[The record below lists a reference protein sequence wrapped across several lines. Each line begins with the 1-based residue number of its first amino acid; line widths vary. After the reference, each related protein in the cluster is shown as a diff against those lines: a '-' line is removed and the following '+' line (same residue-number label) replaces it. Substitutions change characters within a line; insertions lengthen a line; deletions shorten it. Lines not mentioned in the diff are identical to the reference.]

1 MVNKKEIL
9 NFETRRKIFSYIKNN
24 PGLHL
29 RELSRKLDVPYST
42 IKYHLNI
49 LEKND
54 LILSKDQNGYQRYYL
69 KDKIGSKYKEIINVL
84 RQDTT
89 RKIILCLLD
98 NTSCTRKELSKELNK
113 SPQTISFHLKKL
125 LELNIIREP
134 KICEEGVDLERERI
148 LFLERKPKVY
158 ERLYILDNPVDIYY
172 SLINYKDSLDN
183 FPDIEILIEYFT
195 FCFST
200 VVTQTFPKKKT
211 VIDRFIDDIFE
222 LFPIPWCA

>member
-1 MVNKKEIL
+1 MPNTKNLPK
-9 NFETRRKIFSYIKNN
+9 FETRRKIFNFIKKN

-29 RELSRKLDVPYST
+29 RNLSRKSNIPYST
-42 IKYHLNI
+42 LKYHLHN

-54 LILSKDQNGYQRYYL
+54 LIISKGQNGYQRYYL
-69 KDKIGSKYKEIINVL
+69 KNKIGNKYKNIINVL
-84 RQDTT
+84 RQGTT

-98 NTSCTRKELSKELNK
+98 NTSCTRKELSKELKK

-125 LELNIIREP
+125 LDLNIIREP
-134 KICEEGVDLERERI
+134 KICSEGVDLERGD
-148 LFLERKPKVY
+148 LVLERTPKVC
-158 ERLYILDNPVDIYY
+158 EKLYILDNPVDIYY
-172 SLINYKDSLDN
+172 SLINYKETLDN

-211 VIDRFIDDIFE
+211 VIDNQ
-222 LFPIPWCA
+222 